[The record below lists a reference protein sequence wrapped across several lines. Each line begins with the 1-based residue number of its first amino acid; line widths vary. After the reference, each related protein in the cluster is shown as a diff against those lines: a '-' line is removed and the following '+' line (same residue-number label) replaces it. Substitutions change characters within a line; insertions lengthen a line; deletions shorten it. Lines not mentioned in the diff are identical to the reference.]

1 MKLFRSDKSKLS
13 ESPQSKNLKNFSI
26 TAPFSVLLFGL
37 LALSLFFCFFAVSA
51 LEAQTRSILRGSFSD
66 NYARFLAGQMSRLI
80 GNYPEA
86 EAWEKD
92 GSLLSVELKKRAP
105 VSGLSG
111 ILIMNNKDEVL
122 GRIPAESECQP
133 TATQGSAGIT
143 VNNQIVGQVKVCL
156 ESTAS
161 GLSDEALSL
170 LTIGTLTSHVGADYG
185 RLVASQIE
193 LMIDEVG
200 DPDYWE
206 YAPGIIS
213 YTLSGIMPLKGVT
226 SVSVFNRKGEF
237 VALEY
242 LNDTSGKPVI
252 SSQSGLTY
260 KGQGV
265 GQIIVDLD
273 FPEIRNI
280 ENSFRRYLLFGITII
295 VLVLFAFPVAIVRRL
310 EKAAK
315 TTYLELQNSHTE
327 LEETQLKL
335 VNSAKMAALG
345 TMAGGI
351 AHEIN
356 NPLAIIIGHAD
367 ILYKLK
373 DTSEINIDNV
383 KVRSKKVLD
392 TAFRIAKIV
401 KSLKSM
407 SRESEGDPFVATSM
421 SSIIDETLEICSE
434 RARNFGIKIE
444 ISEIPS
450 TAIVE
455 CQPVQI
461 SQVILNLVNNSC
473 DAIDELSEKWVR
485 IEIKD
490 YDHRIE
496 LFVTDSGRGIPKE
509 YQETLF
515 RPFHT
520 TKSAGKGTGLGL
532 SISRQIIESHGGTL
546 NLDTT
551 CEHTRFTIELSKVQN
566 KIVAS

>member
-1 MKLFRSDKSKLS
+1 MKLFRYGKSENS
-13 ESPQSKNLKNFSI
+13 ESSRSRNLKNFSI
-26 TAPFSVLLFGL
+26 TAPFSIKLFLLLG
-37 LALSLFFCFFAVSA
+37 LSLFFCFFAIKA
-51 LEAQTRSILRGSFSD
+51 LESQTRSILRGSFSD

-80 GNYPEA
+80 GNYPDVED
-86 EAWEKD
+86 WEKN
-92 GSLLSVELKKRAP
+92 GNYLSIELKKRAP

-133 TATQGSAGIT
+133 NRTQGSAGIT
-143 VNNQIVGQVKVCL
+143 VNNQIVGQVRVCI

-161 GLSDEALSL
+161 GLTDESLSL
-170 LTIGTLTSHVGADYG
+170 LTFGTLTSHVGADYG

-193 LMIDEVG
+193 LMIDQVG

-242 LNDTSGKPVI
+242 LNDSLEKPVI

-280 ENSFRRYLLFGITII
+280 ETSFRRYLLFGVTII

-310 EKAAK
+310 EMAARK
-315 TTYLELQNSHTE
+315 TYLELQNSHTE
-327 LEETQLKL
+327 LEDAQLKL
-335 VNSAKMAALG
+335 INSAKMAALG

-373 DTSEINIDNV
+373 EVSETNI

-407 SRESEGDPFVATSM
+407 SRESEGDPFVATPI
-421 SSIIDETLEICSE
+421 SIIIEETLEICSE
-434 RARNFGIKIE
+434 KAKNSGIKIE
-444 ISEIPS
+444 VAEIPS

-461 SQVILNLVNNSC
+461 SQVILNLINNSC
-473 DAIDELSEKWVR
+473 DAVDELAEKWVR
-485 IEIKD
+485 IETKD
-490 YDHRIE
+490 LGHRIKI
-496 LFVTDSGRGIPKE
+496 LVTDSGQGIPRH

-546 NLDTT
+546 NLDAT
-551 CEHTRFTIELSKVQN
+551 CLNTRFIIEMSKVQS
-566 KIVAS
+566 KTVAS

>member
-1 MKLFRSDKSKLS
+1 M
-13 ESPQSKNLKNFSI
+13 
-26 TAPFSVLLFGL
+26 
-37 LALSLFFCFFAVSA
+37 SLFLCYFAVRA
-51 LEAQTRSILRGSFSD
+51 LESQTRSILRGSFSD

-80 GNYPEA
+80 GNYADVED
-86 EAWEKD
+86 WEKD
-92 GSLLSVELKKRAP
+92 GNFLSIELKKRAP

-133 TATQGSAGIT
+133 SITQGAAGIT

-161 GLSDEALSL
+161 GLTDEALSL

-193 LMIDEVG
+193 LMIDQVG

-242 LNDTSGKPVI
+242 LNDAAEKPVI

-260 KGQGV
+260 KGQSV

-280 ENSFRRYLLFGITII
+280 ENSFRRYLLFGVTVI

-310 EKAAK
+310 EKAARK
-315 TTYLELQNSHTE
+315 TYLELQNSHTE
-327 LEETQLKL
+327 LEDAQLKL
-335 VNSAKMAALG
+335 INSAKMAALG

-373 DTSEINIDNV
+373 EVSEINLENV

-407 SRESEGDPFVATSM
+407 SRESEGDPFVATPVSA
-421 SSIIDETLEICSE
+421 ILDETLEICSE
-434 RARNFGIKIE
+434 KARNNQIKIE
-444 ISEIPS
+444 IEAIPS
-450 TAIVE
+450 TAIIE

-461 SQVILNLVNNSC
+461 SQVILNLINNSC
-473 DAIDELSEKWVR
+473 DAVDELVEKWVR

-490 YDHRIE
+490 LGHRIKIT
-496 LFVTDSGRGIPKE
+496 VTDSGHGIPRH
-509 YQETLF
+509 YQEALF
-515 RPFHT
+515 RPFQT

-546 NLDTT
+546 DLDAT
-551 CEHTRFTIELSKVQN
+551 CLNTRFVIELSKIQN
-566 KIVAS
+566 KTAAS